1 LNRSISLLFL
11 AAVMMSGWA
20 YSHAKMTSTVPADG
34 DFVAA
39 PETLVLT
46 FDNLVQLTGVE
57 LKTVDGENRDLG
69 TFSTETAKSFSINV
83 PQPLPPGEYYVVW
96 RSIAADSHFAT
107 GEFFFTVIPD

>member
-1 LNRSISLLFL
+1 LNRSIPLLFI
-11 AAVMMSGWA
+11 AAVMLSGWA

-34 DFVAA
+34 DFVVA
-39 PETLVLT
+39 PEI
-46 FDNLVQLTGVE
+46 QLTGVE

-69 TFSTETAKSFSINV
+69 TFSTERAKTFSINV